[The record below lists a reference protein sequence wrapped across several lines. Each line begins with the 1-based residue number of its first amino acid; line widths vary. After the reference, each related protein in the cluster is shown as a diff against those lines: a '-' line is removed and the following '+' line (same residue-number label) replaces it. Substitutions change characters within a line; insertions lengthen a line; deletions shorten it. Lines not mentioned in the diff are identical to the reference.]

1 MLRRATR
8 CPQLGQP
15 QVSPGAVRV
24 RVASGRPFRGT
35 ERGSWAS
42 CHYRGA
48 HRGRTLRTS
57 SSCSGTLGCTGA
69 SVGTA
74 QNTLGSKTNSQAS
87 HKLNKIQHYS
97 WIEPDGYNF
106 LMVTPPTV
114 VRHRQDFVA
123 APCEQQNT
131 TLQTQPHSAELLQ
144 TTHPQWCVR
153 LSALHKHINYEY

>member
-15 QVSPGAVRV
+15 QVSPGAVGV

-35 ERGSWAS
+35 ERGSWGS

-114 VRHRQDFVA
+114 VRQRI
-123 APCEQQNT
+123 
-131 TLQTQPHSAELLQ
+131 LLQ
-144 TTHPQWCVR
+144 HPVNSKIQHYR
-153 LSALHKHINYEY
+153 HNPTQQSYYRPHTLSGVSGSVHFTNT